1 LLTSFFSPDCF
12 SFSPD
17 SETSVNRY
25 GLVQAHKNLLSVYF
39 LPFQTSIPA
48 RIVAKFESPKFF
60 FALPGCKV
68 NTTLFR
74 WPVRVYYE
82 DTDAGGVVYH
92 ASYVAFYERARTEM
106 LRHHHFSQ
114 QVLLAERV
122 AFVVRKM
129 TLEYFAAARL
139 DDMLEVQ
146 TEITAMRGTSLVFTQ
161 RIVNAENKVLNEAEV
176 LIVCVDPLIMKPR
189 ALPKSI
195 VAEFKQ

>member
-1 LLTSFFSPDCF
+1 M
-12 SFSPD
+12 
-17 SETSVNRY
+17 
-25 GLVQAHKNLLSVYF
+25 
-39 LPFQTSIPA
+39 
-48 RIVAKFESPKFF
+48 
-60 FALPGCKV
+60 

-106 LRHHHFSQ
+106 LRHH
-114 QVLLAERV
+114 

-129 TLEYFAAARL
+129 TLEYFAPARL

-146 TEITAMRGTSLVFTQ
+146 TEITSMRGTSLVFTQ
-161 RIVNAENKVLNEAEV
+161 RIVNAENTVLNEAEV
-176 LIVCVDPLIMKPR
+176 LIVCVDPLLMKPR